1 MSILDWDDG
10 EVEIAGWFSLTS
22 DLEDEESDG
31 KSSKLS
37 IYGGVGLFVE
47 DESTGLSWCF
57 GGEHLN
63 ALNWIGVDVSTLLL
77 LWHFLLCCNE
87 EQPVS

>member
-1 MSILDWDDG
+1 VSILDWDDG
-10 EVEIAGWFSLTS
+10 EVEIAGWISLTS
-22 DLEDEESDG
+22 DLEDKESYG

-37 IYGGVGLFVE
+37 IYGGVGLFIE

-63 ALNWIGVDVSTLLL
+63 YNFELINCIENDNLYNRI
-77 LWHFLLCCNE
+77 HCFLIHY
-87 EQPVS
+87 